1 MAMVA
6 ASVSAT
12 KENASLE
19 SNQSKGHLVGWN
31 SFHVLEGARGVR
43 HQQLPQ
49 LLTAHRHLVDVS

>member
-1 MAMVA
+1 MAMV